1 MKESNALSNL
11 LLITSQLRRTK
22 LKCTSH
28 TLLVNIRKSVS
39 KRLVAQLPRDLS
51 IRLWLEVEDQV
62 VRSRQ
67 QLESLN
73 KLSKWLISLLVKT
86 PSKSFSRLSYKV
98 EQERTLQ
105 ELVLEVLLED
115 KQLMSHLLEEWT
127 KLFTLSVKDQESHV
141 SEVTRVWLKL

>member
-73 KLSKWLISLLVKT
+73 KLSK
-86 PSKSFSRLSYKV
+86 
-98 EQERTLQ
+98 
-105 ELVLEVLLED
+105 
-115 KQLMSHLLEEWT
+115 
-127 KLFTLSVKDQESHV
+127 
-141 SEVTRVWLKL
+141 